1 MDRINA
7 FISYASEEKQ
17 IGGRLKQLLIHYCG
31 YDTFI
36 AHDDIPGSEVWEKKY
51 FTPYEAQ
58 ISLFLSFRSV
68 LRILHILIRKQVA
81 PCA

>member
-31 YDTFI
+31 YDTLSPMTTFR
-36 AHDDIPGSEVWEKKY
+36 SEVWEKKY
-51 FTPYEAQ
+51 FTPYEADFF
-58 ISLFLSFRSV
+58 ILSFRSV